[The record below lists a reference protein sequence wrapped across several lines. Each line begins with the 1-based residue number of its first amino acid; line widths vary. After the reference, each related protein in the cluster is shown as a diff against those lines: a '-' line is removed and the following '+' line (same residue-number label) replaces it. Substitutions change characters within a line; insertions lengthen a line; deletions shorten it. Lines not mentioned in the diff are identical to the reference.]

1 MIKEVLE
8 EDIKKGRVLHDKIKN
23 HLFRKTPELYLL
35 DEYAQLFE
43 DVNDIFGRYSHEEYD
58 REHNCWNYRYYRGV
72 KDRWLHYIS
81 SNHPDG
87 YFHFN
92 DIAEIYTNPNI
103 AIMDYAMHDFRGI
116 WWKLKSNWDTPT
128 LYKDN
133 YGRFTETTEKI
144 LMLLH
149 NLIDG
154 ELITSMSFPAERS
167 FSEDQHTYKMVQN
180 PLYDNDWTLEK
191 YLHKVWWEDK
201 GYED

>member
-1 MIKEVLE
+1 MLKEVLK
-8 EDIKKGRVLHDKIKN
+8 EDLEQGRILHDKIKN
-23 HLFRKTPELYLL
+23 HLFRKNPELYLL

-43 DVNDIFGRYSHEEYD
+43 DVNDIFGAYVHEEYD
-58 REHNCWNYRYYRGV
+58 NENHCWKYRYYRSV
-72 KDRWLHYIS
+72 RDRWLHYVCS
-81 SNHPDG
+81 SNPDG

-92 DIAEIYTNPNI
+92 DAAEIYTNPNI

-116 WWKLKSNWDTPT
+116 WWKLKSNWDSPT

-133 YGRFTETTEKI
+133 YARFTETTEKI

-154 ELITSMSFPAERS
+154 ELVTSMSFPVERS
-167 FSEDQHTYKMVQN
+167 FSKDQCTYKMVQN

>member
-23 HLFRKTPELYLL
+23 HLFRKAPELYLL

-116 WWKLKSNWDTPT
+116 WWKLKSNWDNPT

-133 YGRFTETTEKI
+133 YARFTETTEKI

-154 ELITSMSFPAERS
+154 ELVTSMSFPAERS
-167 FSEDQHTYKMVQN
+167 FSEDQYTYKMVQN